1 MDCAV
6 SSSESPGPSDTTVM
20 FCFMLLSS
28 LLISVSGGNLRYRI
42 IAAAVLAA
50 VLCLALLAAC
60 GSGEPTRK
68 DYEAIKGGTPRSE
81 VLEKF
86 GEPDSGLSGFF
97 GDIYNCGD
105 QVVVIYYEVD
115 YGSDAATVSKVTITK
130 RQSPNG

>member
-1 MDCAV
+1 MSFQKGVLHETSHHC
-6 SSSESPGPSDTTVM
+6 
-20 FCFMLLSS
+20 
-28 LLISVSGGNLRYRI
+28 SGCTGR
-42 IAAAVLAA
+42 
-50 VLCLALLAAC
+50 LALLAAC

-68 DYEAIKGGTPRSE
+68 DYEAIKEGTPRSE

>member
-1 MDCAV
+1 MKH
-6 SSSESPGPSDTTVM
+6 
-20 FCFMLLSS
+20 
-28 LLISVSGGNLRYRI
+28 RI

-50 VLCLALLAAC
+50 VLCLALLATR
-60 GSGEPTRK
+60 GSGEPTLK
-68 DYEAIKGGTPRSE
+68 DFEVIKEGTPRSE

-105 QVVVIYYEVD
+105 QVVVIYYEGD
-115 YGSDAATVSKVTITK
+115 YSSDAATVSKVTITK

>member
-1 MDCAV
+1 MKHHV
-6 SSSESPGPSDTTVM
+6 
-20 FCFMLLSS
+20 
-28 LLISVSGGNLRYRI
+28 

-50 VLCLALLAAC
+50 ILCLTLLAAC
-60 GSGEPTRK
+60 GSGEPTLR
-68 DYEAIKGGTPRSE
+68 DFEAIKEGTPRSE

-115 YGSDAATVSKVTITK
+115 YGSDAATVSKIAVTEQQIK
-130 RQSPNG
+130 ND

>member
-1 MDCAV
+1 MKH
-6 SSSESPGPSDTTVM
+6 
-20 FCFMLLSS
+20 
-28 LLISVSGGNLRYRI
+28 RI

-60 GSGEPTRK
+60 GSGEPTLK
-68 DYEAIKGGTPRSE
+68 DYEAIKAGTPRSE

-105 QVVVIYYEVD
+105 QVVVIYYEGD
-115 YGSDAATVSKVTITK
+115 YGSDTATVTEVHITE

>member
-1 MDCAV
+1 MKH
-6 SSSESPGPSDTTVM
+6 
-20 FCFMLLSS
+20 
-28 LLISVSGGNLRYRI
+28 RI
-42 IAAAVLAA
+42 IAAAVVLAA

-68 DYEAIKGGTPRSE
+68 DYEAIKEGTPRSE

>member
-1 MDCAV
+1 MKH
-6 SSSESPGPSDTTVM
+6 
-20 FCFMLLSS
+20 
-28 LLISVSGGNLRYRI
+28 RI

-68 DYEAIKGGTPRSE
+68 DYEAIKEGTPRSE

-97 GDIYNCGD
+97 GIFTTAG
-105 QVVVIYYEVD
+105 IRW
-115 YGSDAATVSKVTITK
+115 SSFTMKSTTAAMPQ
-130 RQSPNG
+130 R

>member
-1 MDCAV
+1 MKH
-6 SSSESPGPSDTTVM
+6 
-20 FCFMLLSS
+20 
-28 LLISVSGGNLRYRI
+28 RI

-50 VLCLALLAAC
+50 VLCLALLA
-60 GSGEPTRK
+60 TRE
-68 DYEAIKGGTPRSE
+68 DYEAIKEGTPRSD

-115 YGSDAATVSKVTITK
+115 YGSDTATVSKVTITK
-130 RQSPNG
+130 RQSENG

>member
-1 MDCAV
+1 MKHHV
-6 SSSESPGPSDTTVM
+6 
-20 FCFMLLSS
+20 
-28 LLISVSGGNLRYRI
+28 

-50 VLCLALLAAC
+50 ILCLTLLAAC
-60 GSGEPTRK
+60 GSGEPTLR
-68 DYEAIKGGTPRSE
+68 DFEAIKEGTPRSE

-115 YGSDAATVSKVTITK
+115 YGSDTGTVSKIAVTE
-130 RQSPNG
+130 RQIKND

>member
-1 MDCAV
+1 MVIRGAAPGRNEFSRAV
-6 SSSESPGPSDTTVM
+6 VPCLFRKEY
-20 FCFMLLSS
+20 
-28 LLISVSGGNLRYRI
+28 SVKHRI

-68 DYEAIKGGTPRSE
+68 DYEAIKEGTPRSE

-97 GDIYNCGD
+97 GDIYNCGG

-115 YGSDAATVSKVTITK
+115 YGSDTATVSKVTITK
-130 RQSPNG
+130 RQSENG

>member
-1 MDCAV
+1 MKH
-6 SSSESPGPSDTTVM
+6 
-20 FCFMLLSS
+20 
-28 LLISVSGGNLRYRI
+28 RI

-60 GSGEPTRK
+60 GSGEP
-68 DYEAIKGGTPRSE
+68 
-81 VLEKF
+81 
-86 GEPDSGLSGFF
+86 DSGLSGLF

-115 YGSDAATVSKVTITK
+115 YGSDTATVSKVTITK

>member
-1 MDCAV
+1 MQRLYWPPFCAL
-6 SSSESPGPSDTTVM
+6 PCWPPAAAGAY
-20 FCFMLLSS
+20 
-28 LLISVSGGNLRYRI
+28 LRY
-42 IAAAVLAA
+42 
-50 VLCLALLAAC
+50 LAAC

-68 DYEAIKGGTPRSE
+68 DYEAIKEGTPRSE

-86 GEPDSGLSGFF
+86 GEPDSGLSGLF

-115 YGSDAATVSKVTITK
+115 YGSDTATVSKVTIIK

>member
-1 MDCAV
+1 MKH
-6 SSSESPGPSDTTVM
+6 
-20 FCFMLLSS
+20 
-28 LLISVSGGNLRYRI
+28 RI

-105 QVVVIYYEVD
+105 QVVVIYYEGD
-115 YGSDAATVSKVTITK
+115 YGSDTTATVSKVTITK
-130 RQSPNG
+130 RQSENG